1 MVFGRFILRRTEIL
15 NLNGMTLKKIFIF
28 LAFASPLV
36 AQQKEYGKV
45 HEPTSLVYPPSR
57 HAPIHKATALHL
69 YTFMALIGR
78 TDIRPDEPSGIA
90 VTRLKST
97 DDPKSK
103 TDDDDLTVYGL
114 NTGQNNILFNSSM
127 QSLDVYEGKGRKQ
140 KLNKP
145 RGIAANANG
154 DVYIADTGNNRI
166 VRLHNPGN
174 YLTFADAYGK
184 QGKKPGEFDE
194 PRGVAL
200 DQSGRVFVS
209 DANNDRIQ
217 IFDAQM
223 QFQYAI
229 GDRSD
234 TADVSKLLYRPD
246 AIALIDATEEAG
258 YYRESFL
265 IVVDLNNTR
274 LRKYTLDGQFI
285 AGMNSTDYGYQQV
298 YLTSVA
304 IDFYSNVWVTDMFNH
319 CVHKFNKDLQY
330 ITSFGHIGDGDHEFF
345 EPRAIGIWKKLGQ
358 VFIVDKKSAQ
368 YYHIGTDIYNMEVSQ
383 QDSSIRFDFFLTE
396 TSKVS
401 ASILDQTG
409 RPIAKL
415 ISNQTVQQG
424 ANSLLWDRVDRPIN
438 SNIFLNRFKKDS
450 TQTSDSTK
458 AQKIFPSGLYK
469 LKLEARTTY
478 IYSRYFTKTVEL
490 EFAF

>member
-1 MVFGRFILRRTEIL
+1 MILRFF
-15 NLNGMTLKKIFIF
+15 FI
-28 LAFASPLV
+28 ALV
-36 AQQKEYGKV
+36 LVPSLIAQQKEYGKI

-57 HAPIHKATALHL
+57 HAPIHKATAIHL

-78 TDIRPDEPSGIA
+78 TDIKPDDPSGIA

-114 NTGQNNILFNSSM
+114 NTGQNNVLFNSSM

-166 VRLHNPGN
+166 VKLLNPGN
-174 YLTFADAYGK
+174 YLTFVDAYG
-184 QGKKPGEFDE
+184 QHGKKPGEFDE
-194 PRGVAL
+194 PRGIAL
-200 DQSGRVFVS
+200 DQNGRVFVS

-217 IFDAQM
+217 VFDAQM
-223 QFQYAI
+223 NFQYAI
-229 GDRSD
+229 GDHSD
-234 TADVSKLLYRPD
+234 TADVSRQLYHPET
-246 AIALIDATEEAG
+246 IALTDAAEEG
-258 YYRESFL
+258 SYFKESFL

-298 YLTSVA
+298 YLTSAA
-304 IDFYSNVWVTDMFNH
+304 IDFYGNVWVTDMFNH
-319 CVHKFNKDLQY
+319 CVHKFDKDLRF
-330 ITSFGHIGDGDHEFF
+330 ITSFGHIGDGDNEFF
-345 EPRAIGIWKKLGQ
+345 EPRAIGIWKRLGQ

-368 YYHIGTDIYNMEVSQ
+368 YYHIGTDIYNMEVSR

-396 TSKVS
+396 ISKVS
-401 ASILDQTG
+401 ASILDDKG
-409 RPIAKL
+409 RTIARL
-415 ISNQTVQQG
+415 VNNQTLQQG
-424 ANSLLWDRVDRPIN
+424 TNSLLWDRIERPIN
-438 SNIFLNRFKKDS
+438 SSFFFNRFKKDS
-450 TQTSDSTK
+450 TQASSDSAAT
-458 AQKIFPSGLYK
+458 QKTFPSGLYK
-469 LKLEARTTY
+469 LKIEARTTY